1 MRKIVIIFA
10 SILLFAQSASALTK
24 YGDATINKGF
34 LDVVRNGR
42 TLRFTDPDRTYKI
55 LKYDVLRVGPDSMVT
70 LDTVQ
75 NTIVKFG
82 SNAVFQV
89 RPWKQKKKRGYL
101 RMLYGKA
108 LVMTR
113 KIFTRKDRFNLK
125 TATAVAGV
133 RGSGYGLEV
142 TSNGNTEIEGKGGEI
157 EFTPNYSRNGG
168 TLVNPGQRSLSL
180 NGIEA
185 TEPTA
190 YEPEEELPGLD
201 SVPPTAKESVEIDNK
216 EFYIENDLAD
226 MDEFEEGEKETA
238 DIDEI
243 IEEPEETQPESK
255 EEERDEE
262 TKDEPEETID
272 EEADIDLEEDLVES
286 EDLEET
292 ELIVEIPLDEI
303 PLDLPDTMKQ
313 DDIIDEGVKT
323 TDDTPEII
331 LPDTSDILDDVSNII
346 DDAVDENLKQ
356 QGNVKIIIEK

>member
-10 SILLFAQSASALTK
+10 SILLFAQPASALTK

-108 LVMTR
+108 LIMTK

-133 RGSGYGLEV
+133 RGCIVPVEV
-142 TSNGNTEIEGKGGEI
+142 TSNGILEIEVLESEPGKVGITPTYSDRETPVNKGE
-157 EFTPNYSRNGG
+157 
-168 TLVNPGQRSLSL
+168 RSLSL
-180 NGIEA
+180 NGIKA

-190 YEPEEELPGLD
+190 YEPEEGLPGLD

-243 IEEPEETQPESK
+243 IEEPEETQPESRK
-255 EEERDEE
+255 EEPDEE
-262 TKDEPEETID
+262 MKDEPEETID
-272 EEADIDLEEDLVES
+272 EEADKDFEEDLTES
-286 EDLEET
+286 EDLED
-292 ELIVEIPLDEI
+292 VEVISEI

-323 TDDTPEII
+323 TDDTPETI
-331 LPDTSDILDDVSNII
+331 LPDTSDILDDVS
-346 DDAVDENLKQ
+346 DTVDEAVNENLQQ
-356 QGNVKIIIEK
+356 QGNVKITIEK

>member
-10 SILLFAQSASALTK
+10 SILLFAQSASGLTK

-34 LDVVRNGR
+34 LIVVRNGQ
-42 TLRFTDPDRTYKI
+42 TLRFTDPDQTYEI
-55 LKYDVLRVGPDSMVT
+55 LKHDVLKVGPDSMIT

-108 LVMTR
+108 LVMTK

-133 RGSGYGLEV
+133 RGSRWRPEV
-142 TSNGNTEIEGKGGEI
+142 TSTGILEIEVLEGKIGI
-157 EFTPNYSRNGG
+157 TPTYSRDVEI
-168 TLVNPGQRSLSL
+168 LVNKGKRSVSL
-180 NGIEA
+180 NGIKA

-190 YEPEEELPGLD
+190 YEPEEEPELD

-226 MDEFEEGEKETA
+226 TDEFEEGEKETA

-243 IEEPEETQPESK
+243 IKEPEETQPESK
-255 EEERDEE
+255 EEEPDEE

-272 EEADIDLEEDLVES
+272 EEPDADFEEDLAES
-286 EDLEET
+286 EDLEE
-292 ELIVEIPLDEI
+292 VEVISEI

-313 DDIIDEGVKT
+313 DDITDEVLKT

-331 LPDTSDILDDVSNII
+331 LPDTSDILDDVSNTV
-346 DDAVDENLKQ
+346 DDAVNENLQ
-356 QGNVKIIIEK
+356 QKGNVKIIIEK